1 MLSLFTVSERPIL
14 KLGRLVLT
22 NEDRA
27 EIRALIEVALQQ
39 GPDKSLS
46 DHPQLPSV
54 VRITA
59 RAIEVL
65 GTPEKAL
72 RWLET
77 PVRSLGDR
85 TPLSLLESPE
95 GISRV
100 EETLGRIEHGVW

>member
-1 MLSLFTVSERPIL
+1 M
-14 KLGRLVLT
+14 LT

-39 GPDKSLS
+39 GPDESSNDRPL
-46 DHPQLPSV
+46 LPIV
-54 VRITA
+54 VRVTA

-100 EETLGRIEHGVW
+100 EDTLGRIEHGVW

>member
-1 MLSLFTVSERPIL
+1 MP
-14 KLGRLVLT
+14 T

-39 GPDKSLS
+39 GPDKSPS
-46 DHPQLPSV
+46 DDPQLPSV

-100 EETLGRIEHGVW
+100 EETLGRVEHGVW

>member
-1 MLSLFTVSERPIL
+1 
-14 KLGRLVLT
+14 VLT

-39 GPDKSLS
+39 GPDESPN
-46 DHPQLPSV
+46 DRPPLPSV
-54 VRITA
+54 VRVTA

-100 EETLGRIEHGVW
+100 EDTLGRIEHGVW